1 MVETRYAKIIN
12 EETKEV
18 QLGAGCD
25 DEYYEHIGM
34 TKMDVERAYNGH
46 WYVAGYAPAQPEPT
60 VDEKKMMVR
69 RTRDIYI
76 YTIEWRVSRYE
87 DQVKLGIPTTDP
99 EEEYILV
106 LRYMQYL
113 RDYPE
118 SSETWY
124 EQRPMTW
131 DEWNNNLDL

>member
-1 MVETRYAKIIN
+1 MFETRYAKIIN
-12 EETKEV
+12 NETKEV
-18 QLGAGCD
+18 ILGVGCD

-46 WYVAGYAPAQPEPT
+46 WYVVGYAPAQPEPT
-60 VDEKKMMVR
+60 VDQKKMMVR

-76 YTIEWRVSRYE
+76 YSIEWRVSRYR
-87 DQVKLGIPTTDP
+87 DQIEMQIETTDT
-99 EEEYILV
+99 EETYHKILQ
-106 LRYMQYL
+106 YMQYL

-124 EQRPMTW
+124 EQNPLTFE
-131 DEWNNNLDL
+131 EWYTEQE

>member
-1 MVETRYAKIIN
+1 
-12 EETKEV
+12 
-18 QLGAGCD
+18 
-25 DEYYEHIGM
+25 M
-34 TKMDVERAYNGH
+34 TKMDVERAYNGN